1 MYRHLVNEITDLH
14 LVIISNLA
22 LVIFGPLSSDQQS
35 SNSTDLFE
43 NQVNNNKYNPVLTS
57 LVPVLYLFLYFGLE

>member
-35 SNSTDLFE
+35 GNSTDLFE